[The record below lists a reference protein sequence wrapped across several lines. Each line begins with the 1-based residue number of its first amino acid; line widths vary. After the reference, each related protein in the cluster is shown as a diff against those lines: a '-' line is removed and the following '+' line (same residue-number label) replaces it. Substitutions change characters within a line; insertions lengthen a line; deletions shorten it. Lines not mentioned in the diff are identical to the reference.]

1 MLIYK
6 KKIQNRKKNDRKK
19 NNTQDQN
26 FDEVDKKYIISNEG
40 KKF

>member
-1 MLIYK
+1 MLIYR

-26 FDEVDKKYIISNEG
+26 FDEVDKKYIISNG
-40 KKF
+40 NKF